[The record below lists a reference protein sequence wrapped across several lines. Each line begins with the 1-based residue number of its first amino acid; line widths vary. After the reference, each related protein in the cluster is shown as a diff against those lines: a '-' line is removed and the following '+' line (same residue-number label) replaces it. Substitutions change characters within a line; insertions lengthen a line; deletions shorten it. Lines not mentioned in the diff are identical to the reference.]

1 LEDILGYVGDPV
13 PKQNKIKQTNKK
25 ILKKI
30 LSSYATEPELLFL
43 TDYCFFPV
51 LQGTPL
57 TNFSHKGSQVP
68 KKTLAA
74 RCWWFMPVVIAT

>member
-51 LQGTPL
+51 L
-57 TNFSHKGSQVP
+57 
-68 KKTLAA
+68 
-74 RCWWFMPVVIAT
+74 